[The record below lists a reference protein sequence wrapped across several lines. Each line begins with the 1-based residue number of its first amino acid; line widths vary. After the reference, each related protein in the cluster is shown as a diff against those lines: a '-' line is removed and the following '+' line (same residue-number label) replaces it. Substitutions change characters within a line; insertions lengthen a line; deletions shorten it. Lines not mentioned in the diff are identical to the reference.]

1 MDGGGGEEA
10 RAEGPYE
17 ARRIYYHWE
26 NMQSLTLASRKE
38 AALLQARAALILGL
52 VS

>member
-1 MDGGGGEEA
+1 MEGVKV

-17 ARRIYYHWE
+17 ARRSYYHWE
-26 NMQSLTLASRKE
+26 NIQSLTLASSKE
-38 AALLQARAALILGL
+38 AALLQARATLILGL